1 MANIINRGT
10 MLPPEMVSEIFNGVR
25 GDSAIA
31 RLAPEAPIPFNG
43 SAEMVFTMDSE
54 ASIVGESEAKV
65 NGGATAIV
73 KVIRPYK
80 FEYGFRTSD
89 EFIWGTEEYRMNVLR
104 TFAEGAR
111 RKFARGFDIA
121 AFHGFNPK
129 AGTASTVVGDNHIDH
144 DVTQTVTY
152 AAATADTNIVDA
164 VALVEASGAMV
175 NGIAMS
181 PAMKSAIGAMTVSG
195 AMKYPQF
202 AFGATPEDLG
212 GTRLAVNPTVAVGT
226 VDHAIV
232 GDWSAFRWGYG
243 KDITVDVI
251 EYGNPDNDAQAGDLK
266 GHNQVYL
273 RAEAY
278 IGWAVLAPSFF
289 ARVKVGA

>member
-1 MANIINRGT
+1 MASIINRGT

-104 TFAEGAR
+104 AFAEGAR

-164 VALVEASGAMV
+164 VALVEANGAMV

-181 PAMKSAIGAMTVSG
+181 PAMKSAIGAMTANG
-195 AMKYPQF
+195 GMKYPQF

-212 GTRLAVNPTVAVGT
+212 GTRLEVNPTVAVGT

-251 EYGNPDNDAQAGDLK
+251 EYGNPDNDAIAGDLK

-278 IGWAVLAPSFF
+278 IGWAVLVPSFF